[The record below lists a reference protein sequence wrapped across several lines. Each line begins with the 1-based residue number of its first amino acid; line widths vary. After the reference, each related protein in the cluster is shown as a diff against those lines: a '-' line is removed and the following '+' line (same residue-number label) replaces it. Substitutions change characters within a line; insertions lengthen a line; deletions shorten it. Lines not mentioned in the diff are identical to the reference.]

1 MYFQILLSALIG
13 SLVNLDTFYVAQTMI
28 SRPLCIC
35 PLLGLILGTLNGSPQ
50 EGLHLGAIVGVILEL
65 LWMDA
70 FLLGSY
76 VPPNAT
82 ISSIT
87 AVSLVCIGII
97 GSPLEPLERLTFLIL
112 TICFAFI
119 VGKSAKWMDFFLY
132 KKVNTALLHKLEN
145 SIRAGKGQ
153 RIAWINWTSIGICF
167 GVYFGLLTG
176 IITAGLF
183 MVKEACLVAGTYF
196 LAETRQASK
205 FDLTIF
211 LPLLLLFG
219 CGITISIF
227 GIRKYF
233 FYFIA
238 GFLLTT
244 ILIIMK

>member
-13 SLVNLDTFYVAQTMI
+13 SLVNLDTFVAQTMV

-35 PLLGLILGTLNGSPQ
+35 PILGLILGTLNGSAQ
-50 EGLHLGAIVGVILEL
+50 QGLQLGAIAGVILEL
-65 LWMDA
+65 LWMNT
-70 FLLGSY
+70 FLLGVY

-87 AVSLVCIGII
+87 AVSLMCIGII
-97 GSPLEPLERLTFLIL
+97 GQPVAPSERLTFLIL

-119 VGKSAKWMDFFLY
+119 IGKSAKWIDFLLY
-132 KKVNTALLHKLEN
+132 KKVNTALLHKLEDA
-145 SIRAGKGQ
+145 IKADKGQ
-153 RIAWINWTSIGICF
+153 RIAWINWMSIGICF
-167 GVYFGLLTG
+167 GVYFLLLAG
-176 IITAGLF
+176 IIPVGLF
-183 MVKEACLVAGTYF
+183 TVKLATGF
-196 LAETRQASK
+196 LATTK
-205 FDLTIF
+205 FDLTII

-233 FYFIA
+233 VYFVA

-244 ILIIMK
+244 ILIMMKG